1 MKEFLEN
8 LEKSLIS
15 FETGS
20 KELNQFL
27 QNFVSAKGKK
37 IRPKLAYLCIKAN
50 NQNISSKQLKL
61 ISAGELLHAASLI
74 HDDIIDDAT
83 YRRGMEV
90 LHKLYN
96 HKIAVI
102 TGDFLASIALEK
114 IQKLENFEIQTMFLN
129 TFNKMCKAELSQ
141 YFERGNYPSIE
152 NYLEK
157 STNKTA
163 ELFGTIL
170 KGVMLLNSKEIS
182 DKAYTLG
189 LHYGRAFQI
198 KNDLEAFL
206 TTNSEDKTNKTY
218 TAPDIFINQGLNKI
232 SAIEKTKDLIDNEK
246 KLAISTLTIFADNQY
261 KHELRALIEG
271 L

>member
-50 NQNISSKQLKL
+50 NQNISSNQLEL
-61 ISAGELLHAASLI
+61 IAAGELLHAASLI

-90 LHKLYN
+90 LHKMYN

-114 IQKLENFEIQTMFLN
+114 IQKLENFEIQSMFLN

-163 ELFGTIL
+163 ELLQGQGIAQGIFTEFGITIDDDASAERT
-170 KGVMLLNSKEIS
+170 GGFGST
-182 DKAYTLG
+182 DK
-189 LHYGRAFQI
+189 
-198 KNDLEAFL
+198 K
-206 TTNSEDKTNKTY
+206 
-218 TAPDIFINQGLNKI
+218 
-232 SAIEKTKDLIDNEK
+232 
-246 KLAISTLTIFADNQY
+246 
-261 KHELRALIEG
+261 
-271 L
+271 